1 MEFNEYSFIC
11 KINTDILEQEFGILA
26 TDELIITD
34 ERDEHIK
41 ERHADDYNLFRQCVL
56 DVVQIPDVILKD
68 SKNKNT
74 VFYIKYI
81 EETNLN
87 IVIRLSLETENT
99 GKKNSIITA
108 YRLGTKNLERFKKNN
123 KTLYNRD

>member
-1 MEFNEYSFIC
+1 MLFRS
-11 KINTDILEQEFGILA
+11 
-26 TDELIITD
+26 
-34 ERDEHIK
+34 
-41 ERHADDYNLFRQCVL
+41 YNLFRQCVL

-108 YRLGTKNLERFKKNN
+108 YRLGTKNLKRFKKNN